1 MNYTGGILNG
11 KTVFSDMKV
20 DNIWGIILLSIS
32 MSIHNFL
39 VGLHF
44 SVNGKDIP
52 ILGVSL
58 ISFINAFSAFIT
70 MFFGIII
77 LKILPLSI
85 CSKLSAFIFFWLS
98 YKETKEFLYFDK
110 NNPNTYK
117 NISWIDIYLLG
128 LAVCLTSF
136 AEEVATG
143 ITRVSMFKPAIIC
156 FIISYIFLEIG
167 LLIGNKIGKS
177 LILNK
182 RNILLV
188 SAIGFFLIGVNNLV

>member
-1 MNYTGGILNG
+1 
-11 KTVFSDMKV
+11 
-20 DNIWGIILLSIS
+20 

-39 VGLHF
+39 IGLHF
-44 SVNGKDIP
+44 SVNGKSIP
-52 ILGVSL
+52 ILSVSL

-85 CSKLSAFIFFWLS
+85 CLKISAFIFFWLA
-98 YKETKEFLYFDK
+98 YKEAREFFYVDK
-110 NNPNTYK
+110 NDPNSYK

-136 AEEVATG
+136 AEEVAKG
-143 ITRVSMFKPAIIC
+143 ITGVSMFKPAFIC
-156 FIISYIFLEIG
+156 FIISYIFLELG

-182 RNILLV
+182 RNISLI
-188 SAIGFFLIGVNNLV
+188 SAVGFFLIGVNNLL

>member
-1 MNYTGGILNG
+1 MNYTSEILNG
-11 KTVFSDMKV
+11 KTDFSDMKIH
-20 DNIWGIILLSIS
+20 NIWGIILLCIS

-52 ILGVSL
+52 MLGVSL
-58 ISFINAFSAFIT
+58 ISFLNAFSAFIT

-98 YKETKEFLYFDK
+98 YKESKEFFYVDV

-136 AEEVATG
+136 GEEVAKG
-143 ITRVSMFKPAIIC
+143 ITGGSMFKPAFIC
-156 FIISYIFLEIG
+156 FIISYIFLELG

-182 RNILLV
+182 RNISLV
-188 SAIGFFLIGVNNLV
+188 SAVGFFLIGINNLL

>member
-1 MNYTGGILNG
+1 MNYTSGILNG
-11 KTVFSDMKV
+11 KTGFSDMKV
-20 DNIWGIILLSIS
+20 DNIWGIILLCIS

-39 VGLHF
+39 IGLHF
-44 SVNGKDIP
+44 SVNGKNIP

-85 CSKLSAFIFFWLS
+85 CLKISAFIFFWLA
-98 YKETKEFLYFDK
+98 YKESREFFYVDK
-110 NNPNTYK
+110 NDPNSYK

-136 AEEVATG
+136 AEEVAKG
-143 ITRVSMFKPAIIC
+143 ITGVSMFKPAFIC
-156 FIISYIFLEIG
+156 FIISYIFLELG
-167 LLIGNKIGKS
+167 VLIGNKIGKS

-182 RNILLV
+182 RNISLV
-188 SAIGFFLIGVNNLV
+188 SAIGFFLIGINNLL

>member
-1 MNYTGGILNG
+1 MNYTDGILNG
-11 KTVFSDMKV
+11 KTGFSDMNIH
-20 DNIWGIILLSIS
+20 NIWGIILLCIS

-39 VGLHF
+39 IGLHF
-44 SVNGKDIP
+44 SVNGKNIP

-85 CSKLSAFIFFWLS
+85 CLKISAFIFFWLA
-98 YKETKEFLYFDK
+98 YKESREFFYVDK
-110 NNPNTYK
+110 NDPNSYK

-136 AEEVATG
+136 AEEVAKG
-143 ITRVSMFKPAIIC
+143 ITGVSMFKPAFIC
-156 FIISYIFLEIG
+156 FIISYIFLELG
-167 LLIGNKIGKS
+167 VLIGNKIGKS

-182 RNILLV
+182 RNISLV
-188 SAIGFFLIGVNNLV
+188 SAIGFFLIGINNLL

>member
-11 KTVFSDMKV
+11 KTGFFDMNIH
-20 DNIWGIILLSIS
+20 NIWGIILLCIS

-39 VGLHF
+39 IGLHF
-44 SVNGKDIP
+44 SVNGKSIP
-52 ILGVSL
+52 ILSVSL

-85 CSKLSAFIFFWLS
+85 CLKISAFIFFWLA
-98 YKETKEFLYFDK
+98 YKEAREFFYVDK
-110 NNPNTYK
+110 NDPNSYK

-136 AEEVATG
+136 AEEVAKG
-143 ITRVSMFKPAIIC
+143 ITGVSMFKPAFIC
-156 FIISYIFLEIG
+156 FIISYIFLELG

-182 RNILLV
+182 RNISLI
-188 SAIGFFLIGVNNLV
+188 SAVGFFLIGVNNLL